1 MTILKIGGPATT
13 KNFPSFL
20 QQKMADVRRNLRL
33 RREYL
38 YRKSLEGKEKD
49 EYERKKRVR
58 EALREGKQIP
68 TELLGEADHLRDEV
82 NAEDDNTA
90 EQRTHVDDEYAQAG
104 VRDPKICVTTARD
117 PSSRLKQFS
126 KEIRLIFPNSQRI
139 NRGNTKLG
147 ELVDVCRRND
157 FTDIVVIQEHRG
169 EPDGLI
175 VSHLPYGPT
184 CYFTMLNTVMRHD
197 IEDRGTVSEAYPHL
211 IFNGFSSKLGDR
223 LSNIMKYLFPV
234 PKDDSKRVITFSNE
248 NDFIS
253 FRHHNYTKDGKE
265 IQLEEIGPRFE
276 LRPYQ
281 IRLGTL
287 DQETAE
293 NEWVYKPYQ
302 NAAKKRKLL

>member
-1 MTILKIGGPATT
+1 
-13 KNFPSFL
+13 
-20 QQKMADVRRNLRL
+20 MAEVRRNLRL

-38 YRKSLEGKEKD
+38 YRKSLEGREKD

-82 NAEDDNTA
+82 NAEDDVTA
-90 EQRTHVDDEYAQAG
+90 EQQTHIDDEYAQAG
-104 VRDPKICVTTARD
+104 IRDPKICVTTARD

-126 KEIRLIFPNSQRI
+126 KEVRLIFPNSQRI
-139 NRGNTKLG
+139 NRGSTKLG

-157 FTDIVVIQEHRG
+157 FTDIVVVQEHRG

-175 VSHLPYGPT
+175 ISHLPYGPT
-184 CYFTMLNTVMRHD
+184 VYFTILNTVMRHD
-197 IEDRGTVSEAYPHL
+197 IEDRGTISEAYPHL

-223 LSNIMKYLFPV
+223 LQNILKYLFPV

-253 FRHHNYTKDGKE
+253 FRHHNYTKDGRD
-265 IQLEEIGPRFE
+265 INLEEIGPRFE

-287 DQETAE
+287 EQETAE
-293 NEWVYKPYQ
+293 NEWVFKPYA
-302 NAAKKRKLL
+302 NTSKKRRLL